1 MPDPITAQLIDKAW
15 DDIKEAIDEGLAM
28 PNPYGVPRPVLDTV
42 AVVSTEKPSETKD
55 WHHIQI
61 PDAPAHVRVEESGNV
76 IDIMHHYSLSYHEL
90 HAPDKEAIKEW
101 ATRAR
106 QFELSVTLRRFVQNA
121 ARHAYMTNYLHQADP
136 DGWGQR
142 RFVVFGSAAR
152 AVIPDRWAKADREN
166 TVRIDHKPIDRIQ
179 VMIFRIA
186 GGPYVRRP
194 ADLSLGWTPAAHCA
208 AELLLTEQLEFV
220 NVQAST
226 IIGIQTATPP
236 PYEPAGTP

>member
-1 MPDPITAQLIDKAW
+1 MPEPITAQLISNAW
-15 DDIKEAIDEGLAM
+15 DDIKDAVAKGLAM

-42 AVVSTEKPSETKD
+42 AVVSKEKPSETKD

-61 PDAPAHVRVEESGNV
+61 PDAPDHVRVEESGNV

-90 HAPDKEAIKEW
+90 QAPDKKAIQEW

-106 QFELSVTLRRFVQNA
+106 QFELSVMLRRYVQNA
-121 ARHAYMTNYLHQADP
+121 ARHTYMANYLHQADP

-142 RFVVFGSAAR
+142 RFVVFGSAGR
-152 AVIPDRWAKADREN
+152 AAIPDRWDKADLEN
-166 TVRIDHKPIDRIQ
+166 TVRVEDKPIDGIQ
-179 VMIFRIA
+179 VLVFRIA

-194 ADLSLGWTPAAHCA
+194 ADLSLGWTPAADCA

-226 IIGIQTATPP
+226 IIGIQTETPP
-236 PYEPAGTP
+236 PHEPTGTP